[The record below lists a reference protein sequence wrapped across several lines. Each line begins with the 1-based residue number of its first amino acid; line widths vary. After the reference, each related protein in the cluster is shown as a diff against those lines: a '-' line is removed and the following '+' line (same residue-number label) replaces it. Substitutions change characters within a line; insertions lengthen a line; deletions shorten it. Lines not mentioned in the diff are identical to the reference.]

1 MNQLIGLL
9 LPGIISLKMN
19 DRFLGKTENLRE
31 RIEMYFCYV
40 LFINLFSYIV
50 TVYKFKTPLFIFTNQ
65 FTIKY
70 IILSLVFAVI
80 IPLVRKIFKNNVN
93 FDKEKL
99 LKILKSIEIVRENL
113 YNNVNF
119 QLSIEKIFIT
129 ILR

>member
-1 MNQLIGLL
+1 MALKGDFLAIYDSKNKEYLLGLKEDRNFLPL
-9 LPGIISLKMN
+9 LYDFFKEFYM
-19 DRFLGKTENLRE
+19 FLETKKDSSNRD
-31 RIEMYFCYV
+31 
-40 LFINLFSYIV
+40 
-50 TVYKFKTPLFIFTNQ
+50 
-65 FTIKY
+65 
-70 IILSLVFAVI
+70 IL
-80 IPLVRKIFKNNVN
+80 KIFKNNVN

>member
-1 MNQLIGLL
+1 M
-9 LPGIISLKMN
+9 
-19 DRFLGKTENLRE
+19 FLETKKDSSNRD
-31 RIEMYFCYV
+31 
-40 LFINLFSYIV
+40 
-50 TVYKFKTPLFIFTNQ
+50 
-65 FTIKY
+65 
-70 IILSLVFAVI
+70 IL
-80 IPLVRKIFKNNVN
+80 KIFKNNVN

>member
-50 TVYKFKTPLFIFTNQ
+50 TVYIFKTPLFIFTNQ

-70 IILSLVFAVI
+70 IILSLVFAII
-80 IPLVRKIFKNNVN
+80 IPLVRKIFKNNVEIRM
-93 FDKEKL
+93 EKN
-99 LKILKSIEIVRENL
+99 EEGN
-113 YNNVNF
+113 
-119 QLSIEKIFIT
+119 
-129 ILR
+129 